1 MNTDFPYKSLH
12 DYLDVVFK
20 DQTPDETEIVEA
32 KKTYW
37 KMYNTFLKRNQRK
50 KNKEVTIALE
60 KEHWD
65 ILLKGR
71 KTAQTIQSYIKELLL
86 KQIDSKEANKRVFI
100 QDTIHI
106 EQQLFVVVDYL
117 ESMIYHRRFIDLESI
132 RVLEKHLIHLR
143 NLLKELF

>member
-1 MNTDFPYKSLH
+1 MNTDFPYTSLH

-20 DQTPDETEIVEA
+20 DQTPDETDIIEA

-86 KQIDSKEANKRVFI
+86 KQIDSKEANKRIFVA
-100 QDTIHI
+100 DTVQI
-106 EQQLFVVVDYL
+106 EQLLFVVVDYL

-132 RVLEKHLIHLR
+132 QVLEKHLIHLR
-143 NLLKELF
+143 NLLEELF